1 MPLYNDQAVVLR
13 NWKLGEADKII
24 SLYGVEHG
32 KIRAVAKG
40 VRKTKTKFGAR
51 LEPISYLKIQCWEGS
66 SELHIVSQ
74 VESIELFP
82 RIKSD
87 LELLRKGLAIVEVIE
102 ELIGDSTGDIE
113 IFKLLVRA
121 LDTLERRDSPY
132 LLSGFLWRLLQV
144 EGVSPELS
152 CCVECGEPEGLE
164 FFSNSGSGLVCSSH
178 GSAKRISKGAIEVI
192 SYISQGE
199 VARALAL
206 GDSPVRLEVEELAI
220 SQVENLISHKV
231 KALHLGSY

>member
-102 ELIGDSTGDIE
+102 ELI
-113 IFKLLVRA
+113 
-121 LDTLERRDSPY
+121 
-132 LLSGFLWRLLQV
+132 
-144 EGVSPELS
+144 
-152 CCVECGEPEGLE
+152 
-164 FFSNSGSGLVCSSH
+164 
-178 GSAKRISKGAIEVI
+178 
-192 SYISQGE
+192 
-199 VARALAL
+199 
-206 GDSPVRLEVEELAI
+206 
-220 SQVENLISHKV
+220 
-231 KALHLGSY
+231 